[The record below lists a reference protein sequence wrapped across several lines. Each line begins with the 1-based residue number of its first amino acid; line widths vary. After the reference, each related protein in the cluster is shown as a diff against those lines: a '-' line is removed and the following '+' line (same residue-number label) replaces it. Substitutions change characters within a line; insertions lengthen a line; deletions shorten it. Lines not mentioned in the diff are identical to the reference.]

1 MLRSILSG
9 PFALFRNSDSP
20 SIDNSQLPSPR
31 VQGESAKQ
39 PILVEFNQRKARA
52 GLLVTNELEVAV
64 ERVKKNVA
72 AIARF
77 ISNAHIAEI
86 RS

>member
-9 PFALFRNSDSP
+9 RLALFHNSDSP
-20 SIDNSQLPSPR
+20 STDNPQLPSPK
-31 VQGESAKQ
+31 VQDESAKQ
-39 PILVEFNQRKARA
+39 PILVEFNQQKARA
-52 GLLVTNELEVAV
+52 GLLVTNELEMAV

-77 ISNAHIAEI
+77 ISNAHTAEI
-86 RS
+86 KS